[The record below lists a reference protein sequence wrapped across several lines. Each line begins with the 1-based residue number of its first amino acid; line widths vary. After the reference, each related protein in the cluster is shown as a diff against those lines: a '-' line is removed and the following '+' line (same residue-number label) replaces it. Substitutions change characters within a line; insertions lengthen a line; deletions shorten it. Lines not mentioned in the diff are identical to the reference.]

1 MYNRKKVILLVVL
14 LVATV
19 TVGQEKWRRISI
31 STGTALNRDEV
42 VVSKAS
48 ANLFYE
54 LTDKYSLQV
63 WGSYVGSLSNQW
75 VGGKSVII
83 RNIEGGFK
91 FETGLYYENGARDG
105 LNLGV
110 VNRNLFVGVRLTK
123 EFKLN

>member
-1 MYNRKKVILLVVL
+1 MKKVILTVAL
-14 LVATV
+14 LIATV
-19 TVGQEKWRRISI
+19 TVSQEKWRRISI
-31 STGTALNRDEV
+31 STGTALNLDNV
-42 VVSKAS
+42 LVSKAS
-48 ANLFYE
+48 TNLFYE
-54 LTDKYSLQV
+54 LNDKYSLQV
-63 WGSYVGSLSNQW
+63 WGAYVGSLSNQW

>member
-1 MYNRKKVILLVVL
+1 MKKVILAVSL
-14 LVATV
+14 LIATS
-19 TVGQEKWRRISI
+19 TISQEKWRRISI
-31 STGTALNRDEV
+31 STGTALNLDDI

-48 ANLFYE
+48 LNLFYE
-54 LTDKYSLQV
+54 LTDKYSFQF
-63 WGSYVGSLSNQW
+63 WGAYVGSLSNQW

-83 RNIEGGFK
+83 RNIDGGFK

>member
-1 MYNRKKVILLVVL
+1 MKKVILAVSL
-14 LVATV
+14 LIATS
-19 TVGQEKWRRISI
+19 TISQEKWRRISI
-31 STGTALNRDEV
+31 STGTALNLDDI

-48 ANLFYE
+48 VNLFYE
-54 LTDKYSLQV
+54 LNDKYSFQF
-63 WGSYVGSLSNQW
+63 WGAYVGSLSNQW

-83 RNIEGGFK
+83 RNIEGGVK

>member
-1 MYNRKKVILLVVL
+1 MKKAILTVAL
-14 LVATV
+14 LIATV
-19 TVGQEKWRRISI
+19 AVSQEKWRRISI
-31 STGTALNRDEV
+31 STGTALNLDNV
-42 VVSKAS
+42 LVSKAS
-48 ANLFYE
+48 TNLFYE
-54 LTDKYSLQV
+54 LSDKYSLQV
-63 WGSYVGSLSNQW
+63 WGAYVGSLSNQW

-105 LNLGV
+105 LNMGV

>member
-1 MYNRKKVILLVVL
+1 MKKVILAVSL
-14 LVATV
+14 LIATS
-19 TVGQEKWRRISI
+19 TISQEKWRRISI
-31 STGTALNRDEV
+31 STGTALNLDDI

-48 ANLFYE
+48 VNLFYE
-54 LTDKYSLQV
+54 LNDKYSFQF
-63 WGSYVGSLSNQW
+63 WGAYVGSLSNQW

-83 RNIEGGFK
+83 RNIDGGFK

-110 VNRNLFVGVRLTK
+110 VNRNLFVGIRLTK